1 MLRYRADLRTL
12 GFLIFYAVLVVGQW
26 ILAPRGPLGWAL
38 IALTCVVSWL
48 CAIIA
53 HNTVHGTVFKQRWLN
68 KVFQI
73 WVSLSYGFPI
83 SDYVPGHNLS
93 HHRFTQ
99 REEDM
104 MRTTKVQFRSNLLNF
119 LLFMPAVTP
128 AILRGNSE
136 FKAVMGARA
145 KAWKRQLLLEGIIVW
160 SVKVICLYFDW
171 KKTLLYIFL
180 PHLIANWGIVSVNF
194 VQHDGCDPDH
204 PVNHSRNFVGKAFN
218 WLTLNNGFHG
228 IHHLVPGMHWSL
240 LREAHEERVAPYLHP
255 ALDQPSLFVYC
266 FHAFIYPGKRV
277 RYDGTPLV
285 IQDTPTVKIA
295 AADSPKHGRT
305 AYARALWIDQVA
317 RGATPGATHGQDLTW
332 SSE

>member
-12 GFLIFYAVLVVGQW
+12 GFLIFYAILVIGQW
-26 ILAPRGPLGWAL
+26 IVAPSGPLGWAL
-38 IALTCVVSWL
+38 LALTCVVSWI

-53 HNTVHGTVFKQRWLN
+53 HNTVHGPVFKQRKLN
-68 KVFQI
+68 KLFQI

-99 REEDM
+99 RDEDM
-104 MRTTKVQFRSNLLNF
+104 MRTTKVNFRWNLLN
-119 LLFMPAVTP
+119 LLFFMPAVSP

-145 KAWKRQLLLEGIIVW
+145 RAWKRQLVLEAVVVW
-160 SVKVICLYFDW
+160 GVKLICLAIDW
-171 KKTLLYIFL
+171 KKALLYVFVPHIF
-180 PHLIANWGIVSVNF
+180 ANWGIVSVNF

-218 WLTLNNGFHG
+218 WLTFNNGFHG

-240 LREAHEERVAPYLHP
+240 LQDAHAQRVAPYIHP
-255 ALDQPSLFVYC
+255 ALDQRSLLVY
-266 FHAFIYPGKRV
+266 AWKTFIYPGKRL
-277 RYDGTPLV
+277 RYDGRPVV
-285 IQDTPTVKIA
+285 IDEAAAVPTVTA
-295 AADSPKHGRT
+295 PRPRT
-305 AYARALWIDQVA
+305 AHARARWIDQVA
-317 RGATPGATHGQDLTW
+317 RGPLPNEAKGQDLTW
-332 SSE
+332 STE